1 MGLIGNTIFKTGDRV
16 RYRYVSNFLSLPI
29 KELEKTTVPAI
40 GTLGT
45 VVHGNESPNPGL
57 SIGWLIEVKWDR
69 WPNEPKA
76 PLFKSEGVGVY
87 SFHELERVENDV

>member
-1 MGLIGNTIFKTGDRV
+1 MGLNNNTIFKAGDRV
-16 RYRYVSNFLSLPI
+16 RYKYVSNFLSLPI

-57 SIGWLIEVKWDR
+57 SIGWLVKVKWDK
-69 WPNEPKA
+69 WSDNPKS
-76 PLFKSEGVGVY
+76 PLFKSEGIGVY
-87 SFHELERVENDV
+87 SFHELKRVENDD

>member
-16 RYRYVSNFLSLPI
+16 RYKYVSDFMATA
-29 KELEKTTVPAI
+29 KELEKTTIPAI

-69 WPNEPKA
+69 WPDNPKS
-76 PLFKSEGVGVY
+76 PLFKSEGIGVY
-87 SFHELERVENDV
+87 SFHELERVEG

>member
-1 MGLIGNTIFKTGDRV
+1 MGLIGNTIFKVGDRV
-16 RYRYVSNFLSLPI
+16 RYKYVSDFTATA
-29 KELEKTTVPAI
+29 KELEKTTIPAI

-69 WPNEPKA
+69 WPNNPKS
-76 PLFKSEGVGVY
+76 PLFKSEGIGVY
-87 SFHELERVENDV
+87 SFHELERVEG

>member
-1 MGLIGNTIFKTGDRV
+1 MGLIGNTVFKTGDRV
-16 RYRYVSNFLSLPI
+16 RYKHVSDFLSLPA
-29 KELEKTTVPAI
+29 KVLEKTTIPAI

-87 SFHELERVENDV
+87 SFYELERVED